1 VKFGFGLD
9 SSADEVLPFKIARE
23 AMSDDVALQ
32 ALTEG
37 GRSCTDLPTD
47 QDLVEWEDFDAG
59 IAKRVVV
66 GEKVLFDGVK
76 LHNQAEVDE
85 AKARVDEVMDKDRL
99 NRAERK
105 ATIDA
110 LLPNY
115 LKAIKQCCG

>member
-1 VKFGFGLD
+1 M
-9 SSADEVLPFKIARE
+9 SDEV
-23 AMSDDVALQ
+23 ALR

-59 IAKRVVV
+59 IPKRVTV
-66 GEKVLFDGVK
+66 GEKVLFDGK
-76 LHNQAEVDE
+76 LLHNQAEVDASRARAAE
-85 AKARVDEVMDKDRL
+85 AMQADRANRV
-99 NRAERK
+99 NRK

-115 LKAIKQCCG
+115 LKAIQQCCG